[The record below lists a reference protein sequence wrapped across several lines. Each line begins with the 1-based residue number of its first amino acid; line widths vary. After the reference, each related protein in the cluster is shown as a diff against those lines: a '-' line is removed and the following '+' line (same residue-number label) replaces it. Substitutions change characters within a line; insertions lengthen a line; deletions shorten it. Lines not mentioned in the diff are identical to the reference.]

1 MALDPS
7 IFSMANRPT
16 VALENPMD
24 IAMKQMAMQQARQQ
38 LESTRMDAQAKR
50 DAMARQ
56 AQTRQAVST
65 SGGDLTKAIKAAMDA
80 GDWET
85 ADKMTMALK
94 AQQTANATF
103 QKTIRE
109 MDTAKREQTLKDMQE
124 FVRIA
129 SPLTKVTDPA
139 KFGAEAQKIAA
150 QFDPD
155 GSKGWG
161 QLAQTLDPMKL
172 KQIVD
177 QTMDHKTWI
186 EREFP
191 KEQKVPLTPH
201 AGIGPDGKPGF
212 FQLDENGRVPAGWKP
227 QPNMA
232 MILQGGGSG
241 AGGDFSKP
249 LSDMGREAKAQ
260 AIARGEQPM
269 LEESM
274 RSPGNREV
282 NNRAA
287 AIAAAS
293 GNELKGKS
301 EVAKVYKA
309 LSDFEGN
316 GAANK
321 TIRALN
327 TMTEHVATARRL
339 AQALESGDMPLF
351 NRIAQTLAKET
362 GKPAPTNFETL
373 REFLAGEVNTVAA
386 GGHITEAGIKSAADK
401 LNKAQSPAQMTGA
414 LDVMDEVA
422 AGKLVALNKDYSQI
436 TNGKTLEPKLTSA
449 TLKAFREV
457 QKRQGGGE
465 NKPKPPKPGDVVDGY
480 VFNGGNPADPKNWK
494 KR

>member
-24 IAMKQMAMQQARQQ
+24 IAMKQMAMQQAQQQ
-38 LESTRMDAQAKR
+38 LEATRMDAQAKR

-139 KFGAEAQKIAA
+139 KFRAEAQKIAA

-212 FQLDENGRVPAGWKP
+212 FQLDENGRIPAGWKP
-227 QPNMA
+227 TPSA
-232 MILQGGGSG
+232 SATLMIGGGG
-241 AGGDFSKP
+241 LTP
-249 LSDMGREAKAQ
+249 EAEA
-260 AIARGEQPM
+260 M
-269 LEESM
+269 L
-274 RSPGNREV
+274 V
-282 NNRAA
+282 
-287 AIAAAS
+287 
-293 GNELKGKS
+293 
-301 EVAKVYKA
+301 
-309 LSDFEGN
+309 
-316 GAANK
+316 
-321 TIRALN
+321 
-327 TMTEHVATARRL
+327 
-339 AQALESGDMPLF
+339 
-351 NRIAQTLAKET
+351 
-362 GKPAPTNFETL
+362 
-373 REFLAGEVNTVAA
+373 
-386 GGHITEAGIKSAADK
+386 DK
-401 LNKAQSPAQMTGA
+401 YRKTGA
-414 LDVMDEVA
+414 LDADLGRNQVLRARIINAAAAADKAEGNTTDLAQNKQTYAADKESLKKIQANRDMLVSFESTALKNLGVFEAAAKKVIDSGSPLLNKPLRAFAGAAAGSPEQAVYTAARQIVIPEFAKINSGSLNGVLSDSARHEVA
-422 AGKLVALNKDYSQI
+422 ALIPEN
-436 TNGKTLEPKLTSA
+436 A
-449 TLKAFREV
+449 TLGQIMATANLLKTDAHNRRTSMDDMIKEI
-457 QKRQGGGE
+457 KGRGKGGGE
-465 NKPKPPKPGDVVDGY
+465 SKPYAGRSLSKDAIAKIATQKGMTYAQAEKQFTDGGGVV
-480 VFNGGNPADPKNWK
+480 K
-494 KR
+494 